1 MFGFETNHSYC
12 SVENIDFQNN
22 MIVITSYYTL
32 CDCVALTKYFLAV
45 IYHNFEISIIILN
58 VLSTKNTY

>member
-32 CDCVALTKYFLAV
+32 CHYVALTKYFLAV
-45 IYHNFEISIIILN
+45 IYHNFQISIIILN